1 MAGGLIDEGRSEGR
15 VSGELE
21 CAAAH
26 RGVVGVIDK
35 VEVIELYM
43 WLQGLVTSSE

>member
-1 MAGGLIDEGRSEGR
+1 MRASGRPTLGCLSKLGVTGGLVDEGLSEGR

-26 RGVVGVIDK
+26 RGVVGNRR
-35 VEVIELYM
+35 
-43 WLQGLVTSSE
+43 S